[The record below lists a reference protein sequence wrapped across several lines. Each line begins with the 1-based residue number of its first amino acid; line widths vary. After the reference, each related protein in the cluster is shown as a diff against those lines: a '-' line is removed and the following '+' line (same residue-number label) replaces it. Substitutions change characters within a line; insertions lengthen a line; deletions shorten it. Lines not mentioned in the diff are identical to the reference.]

1 MGGSFHARSRAPG
14 GHVHGHLQGEGDH
27 LGEGGLALGGGEGLA
42 GQQVVRNGA
51 DGQSPLA
58 GLRRVAVK
66 GRALHLYGQH
76 AQPAP
81 GQSILRPAVKDIGA
95 EQVAHGGLHAQAV
108 GRRHGALQQRKV
120 RDGREGAVQ
129 PVLPGVVGVGAGG
142 LAEHHI
148 PQLQPGRDGAH
159 AAHADD
165 VVHVVGVK
173 QLVRVD
179 AHGGHA
185 HA

>member
-108 GRRHGALQQRKV
+108 GRRHGLSSSVKSAMGEKV
-120 RDGREGAVQ
+120 PSSPYCLG
-129 PVLPGVVGVGAGG
+129 
-142 LAEHHI
+142 
-148 PQLQPGRDGAH
+148 
-159 AAHADD
+159 
-165 VVHVVGVK
+165 
-173 QLVRVD
+173 
-179 AHGGHA
+179 
-185 HA
+185 